1 MASFFQK
8 LRAGLGRT
16 RELLTEGIARVAA
29 RGRLDD
35 ATLEELEGVLLQADV
50 GVATTEKLL
59 ERLRERA
66 RSEGGAAGRVS
77 EILREEVV
85 ALLAPHAPVH
95 AEPSAKPWVVLV
107 VGVNGTGKTTSIGK
121 LAHRY
126 AQDGRKVLV
135 VAADTFRAA
144 ANEQLEIWA
153 GRAGVDIVRSTTGA
167 DPAAVAFDGV
177 SAAMARGTDVV
188 LVDTAGRLQT
198 KSNLMEEVRKI
209 HRVIGRKLP
218 GAPHETL
225 LVLDAT
231 TGQNALSQARE
242 FGQALGVTGLVL
254 AKVDGTARGGAV
266 LAIADQYEIPVR
278 HLGVGESL
286 EDLVDFDPEEFARAM
301 VGEEEG

>member
-8 LRAGLGRT
+8 LRAGLQRT
-16 RELLTEGIARVAA
+16 REALADGLARVA
-29 RGRLDD
+29 GREKLDD
-35 ATLEELEGVLLQADV
+35 ETLEDLEAALLSADV
-50 GVATTEKLL
+50 GVATTGKLL
-59 ERLRERA
+59 ARLKERA
-66 RSEGGAAGRVS
+66 RSEGSAAGRVREVLAE
-77 EILREEVV
+77 EIG
-85 ALLAPHAPVH
+85 ALLARAA
-95 AEPSAKPWVVLV
+95 AEPTEGARAEGPRVILV

-121 LAHRY
+121 LAHRH
-126 AQDGRKVLV
+126 AREGRKVLV

-144 ANEQLEIWA
+144 AAEQLDIWA
-153 GRAGVDIVRSTTGA
+153 ARAGVDIVRSAAGA

-177 SAAMARGTDVV
+177 SAAIARNADVV
-188 LVDTAGRLQT
+188 LIDTAGRLQT
-198 KSNLMEEVRKI
+198 KTNLMEEVRKI
-209 HRVIGRKLP
+209 HRVVARRLP

-266 LAIADQYEIPVR
+266 LAIADQYEIPVK

-286 EDLVDFDPEEFARAM
+286 DDLVDFEPEAFARAL
-301 VGEEEG
+301 VGE

>member
-1 MASFFQK
+1 MASLFQK
-8 LRAGLGRT
+8 MRAGLERT
-16 RELLTEGIARVAA
+16 REALADGLARVAA
-29 RGRLDD
+29 RGRLDE
-35 ATLEELEGVLLQADV
+35 ATLEELEGVLLSADV

-59 ERLRERA
+59 ARLKERA
-66 RSEGGAAGRVS
+66 RSDGGAVGRVS
-77 EILREEVV
+77 EILRDEIG
-85 ALLAPHAPVH
+85 ALLSRN
-95 AEPSAKPWVVLV
+95 EPAGAGIAAKPWVVLV

-121 LAHRY
+121 LANRY
-126 AQDGRKVLV
+126 AREGRKVLV

-153 GRAGVDIVRSTTGA
+153 ARAGVEIVRSTVGA

-177 SAAMARGTDVV
+177 SAAIARGSDVV

-198 KSNLMEEVRKI
+198 KANLMEEVRKI
-209 HRVIGRKLP
+209 HRVLGRKLP

-242 FGQALGVTGLVL
+242 FGQAVGVTGLVL

-266 LAIADQYEIPVR
+266 LAIADQYEIPVK
-278 HLGVGESL
+278 HLGVGESI
-286 EDLVDFDPEEFARAM
+286 EDLVDFDPREFARAL
-301 VGEEEG
+301 VGEEPV